1 MQRRQGPKSVAWQL
15 FLLEL
20 CRMLCVI
27 GAISWARAGLGEAD
41 PDQGD
46 EPTDEELMVRY
57 VAGDER
63 AFNVLMRRYQGKMYG
78 YIYRH
83 YYNPDRASEVFQDCW
98 YKVVRAA
105 DSYDPTRSFAT
116 WLFTI
121 VRNTMIDT
129 FKKKK
134 LKMRSLDAPLRSGE
148 EKRKFAD
155 VVADT
160 HAVDAEQIARKRQL
174 EGRLKEALD
183 GLNPDQRD
191 VFEMRHFQGL
201 QFVEIAE
208 IMDCPVNTAKTRMR
222 YALEALRRELQ
233 DFLV

>member
-1 MQRRQGPKSVAWQL
+1 MRARPARVSPAWNWFLPELLQL
-15 FLLEL
+15 
-20 CRMLCVI
+20 LCVL
-27 GAISWARAGLGEAD
+27 GALLWAEAGLGASDPEAA
-41 PDQGD
+41 D
-46 EPTDEELMVRY
+46 EPTDEELMIRY

-83 YYNPDRASEVFQDCW
+83 YYNADRASEVFQDCW

-105 DSYDPTRSFAT
+105 DSYDPTRRFST

-134 LKMRSLDAPLRSGE
+134 LMMRSLDAPLRSE
-148 EKRKFAD
+148 DKRTFGD
-155 VVADT
+155 VVADKN
-160 HAVDAEQIARKRQL
+160 AVDAEQMVRKGQL
-174 EGRLKEALD
+174 ESRLKEALS
-183 GLNPDQRD
+183 GLNPDQRE

-201 QFVEIAE
+201 QFAEIAD
-208 IMDCPVNTAKTRMR
+208 IMECPVNTAKTRMR
-222 YALEALRRELQ
+222 YALEALRRELE
-233 DFLV
+233 DFLQ